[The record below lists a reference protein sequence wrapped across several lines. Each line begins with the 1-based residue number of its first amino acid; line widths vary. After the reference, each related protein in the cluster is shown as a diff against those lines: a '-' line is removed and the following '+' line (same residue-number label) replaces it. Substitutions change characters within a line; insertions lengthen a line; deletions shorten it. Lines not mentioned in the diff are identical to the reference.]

1 VGINT
6 VIKDNPRLD
15 GLKKMPFKVVLDP
28 RLRIPL
34 NSFLIKDS
42 PHKLIIFTAHKNK
55 EKLKRIPTGVKIF
68 FVEEKRKGLPLK
80 KVLKILYKLGIMSVF
95 IEGGSTTLGKFFD
108 EKLIDK
114 IYFFIAPKII
124 GGKKSLTSIG
134 GSGADSPT
142 NSPYIKELSFTK
154 LGEDILISGYL
165 HYGKK

>member
-1 VGINT
+1 
-6 VIKDNPRLD
+6 
-15 GLKKMPFKVVLDP
+15 
-28 RLRIPL
+28 
-34 NSFLIKDS
+34 
-42 PHKLIIFTAHKNK
+42 
-55 EKLKRIPTGVKIF
+55 
-68 FVEEKRKGLPLK
+68 
-80 KVLKILYKLGIMSVF
+80 MSVF